1 MVFSYVLILY
11 TQTIRENFEFA
22 SIKILQILV
31 KIKFSWII
39 VNLKSKGYVNTASA
53 DQNSWHQKYTP
64 PPAAQLP
71 RAAKAII

>member
-31 KIKFSWII
+31 KIKFSLII
-39 VNLKSKGYVNTASA
+39 VNLKTWPVQIRIHDIRNIPRPQQPNYPEL
-53 DQNSWHQKYTP
+53 QK
-64 PPAAQLP
+64 QLFSVQL
-71 RAAKAII
+71 